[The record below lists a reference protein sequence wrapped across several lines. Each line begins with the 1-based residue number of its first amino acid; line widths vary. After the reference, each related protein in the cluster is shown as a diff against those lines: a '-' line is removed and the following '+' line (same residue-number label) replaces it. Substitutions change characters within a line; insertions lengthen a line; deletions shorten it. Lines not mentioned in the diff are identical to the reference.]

1 MMRVVAVDLGATN
14 TRASLLD
21 DGGRV
26 WKKIEAKTPAGGADP
41 AILTGFLS
49 GLIRRACGGSVPSG
63 ISGIGLSVAGPVDIR
78 RGILLNPPNLPFR
91 DVPLITMLSGEL
103 GVPVRM
109 VNDCHAGLIGE
120 LTYGVARGR
129 KNVAYITISTGI
141 GGGVLTDGRILLGRD
156 GNAAEIGHFH
166 VDDTYNLTCGCG
178 HSGHWEGYA
187 SGKHLPWFF
196 AQWCHYHGKPHWG
209 PDKAEDIFLSARE
222 GDDDM
227 MRFLGDLSRINARAV
242 SDVIV
247 AYDPELIVFD
257 GSVIRSNADLLLPPM
272 KDSVDHYLM
281 VPDMLMTG
289 LQGDAP
295 LLGAGVIAGGYDTR
309 FGDFMSR
316 AL

>member
-1 MMRVVAVDLGATN
+1 
-14 TRASLLD
+14 
-21 DGGRV
+21 
-26 WKKIEAKTPAGGADP
+26 
-41 AILTGFLS
+41 
-49 GLIRRACGGSVPSG
+49 
-63 ISGIGLSVAGPVDIR
+63 
-78 RGILLNPPNLPFR
+78 
-91 DVPLITMLSGEL
+91 
-103 GVPVRM
+103 
-109 VNDCHAGLIGE
+109 
-120 LTYGVARGR
+120 
-129 KNVAYITISTGI
+129 
-141 GGGVLTDGRILLGRD
+141 
-156 GNAAEIGHFH
+156 
-166 VDDTYNLTCGCG
+166 
-178 HSGHWEGYA
+178 
-187 SGKHLPWFF
+187 
-196 AQWCHYHGKPHWG
+196 
-209 PDKAEDIFLSARE
+209 
-222 GDDDM
+222 